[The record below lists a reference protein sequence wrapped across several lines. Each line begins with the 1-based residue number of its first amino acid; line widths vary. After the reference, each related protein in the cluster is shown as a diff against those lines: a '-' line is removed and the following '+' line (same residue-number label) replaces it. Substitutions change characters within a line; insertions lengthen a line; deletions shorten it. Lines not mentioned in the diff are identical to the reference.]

1 MSLTKIYA
9 LSLFLFF
16 LGNVK
21 AVSESTFTLKHHGEY
36 HFSVDK
42 GEEKV
47 VHIATELLQRDA
59 KAVLDIKLTN
69 NAQNPHV
76 IIGTIGQSS
85 LLDKYLHEVASIHG
99 KHEAFILKVLDDGRL
114 VIAGSDKRGTAY
126 GILELSRLLGVSPWE
141 WWADVT
147 PAKLDSFRLPSGFR
161 TKQSPS
167 VEYRG
172 IFINDEDWGLKPWSS
187 HKFEK
192 EQGDI
197 GPKTYARVCELLLR
211 LRANMLAPAMH
222 SCTTSVMS

>member
-141 WWADVT
+141 WWADAT
-147 PAKLDSFRLPSGFR
+147 PEERETFHLPVGY
-161 TKQSPS
+161 TLMQEPTIP
-167 VEYRG
+167 YRG
-172 IFINDEDWGLKPWSS
+172 IFLNDEDWGLLPWSN
-187 HKFEK
+187 
-192 EQGDI
+192 I
-197 GPKTYARVCELLLR
+197 GPNLPQGEGVNTSTIDAK
-211 LRANMLAPAMH
+211 NMLFP
-222 SCTTSVMS
+222 SEGQG